1 MKTQSLGH
9 YLLNQMGIKPKVE
22 VEQKVSAPKPEKRQF
37 LSPNQALVFFFLKDF
52 IKENQYPP
60 TRQEIATHFGY
71 KSPNAAEEHL
81 KALERK
87 KVILLV
93 KGTSR
98 GIRIL

>member
-1 MKTQSLGH
+1 MKTQSLGQS
-9 YLLNQMGIKPKVE
+9 LLNQMGIKPNVE
-22 VEQKVSAPKPEKRQF
+22 VEQKAAITKPEKRQF
-37 LSPNQALVFFFLKDF
+37 LSPNQGLVLFFIKDF

-87 KVILLV
+87 KVIILV